1 MNPYFA
7 IYKPE
12 RGPYSGGFE
21 QLLRQEKTIYR
32 VSAER
37 SDAAVTCFESVFPQW
52 AYEYVRQGGIALVS
66 GADSRTFDFDA
77 GYLCKAG
84 IEWIDLSFCNAGRAR
99 ISSGISV
106 FAGQGKGELTLHEF
120 RTIKGK
126 HRPGFYPV
134 YLYKSYGKGSIIYS
148 GISLSEILTYEGS
161 TLRNTSEALDFDE
174 RISSVDKQKVGR
186 ALKTV
191 LMEAMHEAGYPYVSL
206 WYFPDGVKSVFAY
219 SIDGDG
225 LLSQGVEDLIEVSQK
240 TDTKFLF
247 YINKQLC
254 EDDPDLKEKLRRISE
269 TNLIASHAALHN
281 AHDSYEDNIRDIEEH
296 EEWMKSLGIPFEKS
310 FASPRGMYCQ
320 NLGRALKDK
329 GFRHSRDFG
338 YAIDDYPYYPMN
350 DGKQEV
356 PLQIPCDG
364 FNVCRWMLR
373 NEELGLDKPSGEQI
387 LNTYKLLI
395 DKKLKQDLPL
405 LFFCHPQYFGLYAK
419 EIYPQMVDYA
429 RSKGALITD
438 YISYGDFWIER
449 DGCEYDL
456 SFVDG
461 KMQVELLNKDP
472 RVRLCVDGKICDP
485 ETVHLSIDLQD
496 E

>member
-1 MNPYFA
+1 MNSDRSKA
-7 IYKPE
+7 I
-12 RGPYSGGFE
+12 
-21 QLLRQEKTIYR
+21 TVR
-32 VSAER
+32 V
-37 SDAAVTCFESVFPQW
+37 
-52 AYEYVRQGGIALVS
+52 
-66 GADSRTFDFDA
+66 
-77 GYLCKAG
+77 
-84 IEWIDLSFCNAGRAR
+84 
-99 ISSGISV
+99 
-106 FAGQGKGELTLHEF
+106 
-120 RTIKGK
+120 
-126 HRPGFYPV
+126 FYPV
-134 YLYKSYGKGSIIYS
+134 FLYKAFGKGKIIYS
-148 GISLSEILTYEGS
+148 GVPLSEIMTYEGS

-186 ALKTV
+186 ALRSV
-191 LMEAMHEAGYPYVSL
+191 LIEAMHEAGYPYVTL
-206 WYFPDGVKSVFAY
+206 WYFPDGARSVFAY

-225 LLSQGVEDLIEVSQK
+225 LLTKGIDDLIEVSKK

-254 EDDPDLKEKLRRISE
+254 KDDPDLISKLKKISE

-296 EEWMKSLGIPFEKS
+296 EEWMNSLGIPFEKS

-350 DGKQEV
+350 NGKQEV

-364 FNVCRWMLR
+364 FNVCRWMLK
-373 NEELGLDKPSGEQI
+373 NEELGLDMPTGKQI
-387 LNTYKLLI
+387 LDTYRLLI
-395 DKKLKQDLPL
+395 DKKLEQNLPL

-419 EIYPQMVDYA
+419 EIYPEMVEYV
-429 RSKGALITD
+429 RSKEVLITD

-449 DGCEYDL
+449 DSCTYDL
-456 SFVDG
+456 TFEDG
-461 KMQVELLNKDP
+461 KMQVELLNKNP
-472 RVRLCVDGKICDP
+472 SLRLCVDGKICDP
-485 ETVHLSIDLQD
+485 EATHISIDLLK